1 MGYSSTAKASLVL
14 DALMAIVRD
23 TPSSNVW
30 RDHFFEIGRENADGA
45 ITGKVTRFTSG
56 KYGDDKRM
64 GVRAG
69 TFRIEA
75 NGKIKRFPA
84 TTKAERD
91 AAYAAGIARYKEMYM
106 PTPQAQYAATHPV
119 RYTFTV
125 IE

>member
-23 TPSSNVW
+23 TPSSNVY
-30 RDHFFEIGRENADGA
+30 RDHFYEIGRENGDGA
-45 ITGKVTRFTSG
+45 ITGRVWKFTSG
-56 KYGDDKRM
+56 EYGDD
-64 GVRAG
+64 VRHAIVAG
-69 TFRIEA
+69 SFRIEA

-84 TTKAERD
+84 TTIAERK
-91 AAYAAGIARYKEMYM
+91 AAYVIGMRKYAENFM
-106 PTPQAQYAATHPV
+106 PAIRDIQPSEI